1 MFTFDS
7 TIDAV
12 QSGKKMFVKTFV
24 QNPAVAEALN
34 EFVDAQS
41 AYTKQA
47 LKATTNAATT
57 LVSESTKAM
66 QDAVK
71 FDYVKFGEGVMRA
84 YQNLQSKTA

>member
-1 MFTFDS
+1 MFTFDA

-24 QNPAVAEALN
+24 QNPKVAEALN

-47 LKATTNAATT
+47 VKASTAAATT
-57 LVSESTKAM
+57 LVSEATKAA
-66 QDAVK
+66 QDAMK
-71 FDYVKFGEGVMRA
+71 FDYAKFGEGVMRA
-84 YQNLQSKTA
+84 YQNLQPKTN